1 MTRIPCE
8 IIRDLLPSY
17 MDGLTSEESN
27 QAVEEH
33 LKECETCRAY
43 FQAMKEA
50 VASERYVEKSR
61 EEIKKEIHPL
71 KKIERETRKRIVIA
85 VIAVLLTVGILGTL
99 YESLYGTGT
108 QASAED
114 VKITA
119 SKTGDV
125 VTIEFLPTN
134 DSYYIEIWGGAY
146 SADEN
151 GKKTYEWNKI
161 QPVKWRTKPFETRN
175 KTGAHWGF
183 QFLDE
188 DTTVDQNGETI
199 QLTGEESLEI
209 EFAGESKVVKIADLY
224 TEEGRETLER

>member
-85 VIAVLLTVGILGTL
+85 VFAVLLTVGILGTL
-99 YESLYGTGT
+99 YAVSYTHLT
-108 QASAED
+108 
-114 VKITA
+114 
-119 SKTGDV
+119 
-125 VTIEFLPTN
+125 LPT
-134 DSYYIEIWGGAY
+134 
-146 SADEN
+146 
-151 GKKTYEWNKI
+151 
-161 QPVKWRTKPFETRN
+161 
-175 KTGAHWGF
+175 
-183 QFLDE
+183 
-188 DTTVDQNGETI
+188 
-199 QLTGEESLEI
+199 
-209 EFAGESKVVKIADLY
+209 IA
-224 TEEGRETLER
+224 

>member
-33 LKECETCRAY
+33 LKECEECQRY
-43 FQAMKEA
+43 FKIMQETM
-50 VASERYVEKSR
+50 VSEQYVSKSR
-61 EEIKKEIHPL
+61 EEMKKEIHPF
-71 KKIERETRKRIVIA
+71 KKIERETRKRIGIA
-85 VIAVLLTVGILGTL
+85 VFAVLLAVGVLGTL
-99 YESLYGTGT
+99 YESLYGTGM

-119 SKTGDV
+119 GKIGDV

-134 DSYYIEIWGGAY
+134 DAYYIEILGGAC
-146 SADEN
+146 STDEN

-161 QPVKWRTKPFETRN
+161 QPVKWRTRPFESRKRAGDRWT
-175 KTGAHWGF
+175 F
-183 QFLDE
+183 QFLDK
-188 DTTVDQNGETI
+188 DTILDQNGETI
-199 QLTGEESLEI
+199 QLTGGELLEI

-224 TEEGRETLER
+224 TEEGMETLER

>member
-17 MDGLTSEESN
+17 MDELTSEESN

-85 VIAVLLTVGILGTL
+85 VFAVLLTVGILGTL

-125 VTIEFLPTN
+125 VTIEFLPTD
-134 DSYYIEIWGGAY
+134 DSYYIEILGGVY
-146 SADEN
+146 STDEN
-151 GKKTYEWNKI
+151 GKETYEWNKI
-161 QPVKWRTKPFETRN
+161 QPVKWRTKPFETR
-175 KTGAHWGF
+175 KRAGDRWTF

-188 DTTVDQNGETI
+188 ATIVDQNGETI

-209 EFAGESKVVKIADLY
+209 EFAGETKKVKIDELY

>member
-1 MTRIPCE
+1 M
-8 IIRDLLPSY
+8 
-17 MDGLTSEESN
+17 
-27 QAVEEH
+27 
-33 LKECETCRAY
+33 
-43 FQAMKEA
+43 
-50 VASERYVEKSR
+50 
-61 EEIKKEIHPL
+61 
-71 KKIERETRKRIVIA
+71 
-85 VIAVLLTVGILGTL
+85 
-99 YESLYGTGT
+99 
-108 QASAED
+108 
-114 VKITA
+114 KITA

-188 DTTVDQNGETI
+188 DTIVDQNGETI